1 MSSALAI
8 AAVTAVLK
16 DLLQNGVIDREVTAG
31 IGSVTVSAL
40 PPDRIPIDATED
52 SRLNLYMYCVTP
64 NQGWR
69 NVGLPSY
76 NARGDRMTNPPLALN
91 LHYMLTAYG
100 NEEYHA
106 EILLGFA
113 MQLFHENPILQ
124 RAAIDTAL
132 NPQVPV
138 TGTEL
143 PPVLR
148 ALRASDLDDQ
158 VESIKLTP
166 HTMDSEEI
174 SRLWTAFQSHYRP
187 SAAYVASVVLIES
200 DRPVRPTLPV
210 LQSNLAVNTIRH
222 PTIDRVTATAGALI
236 LPQSTVELD
245 GSGYSSAALPIVQ
258 VDAVDVAPANVTPI
272 NDSRLRAVLPGG
284 LSAGAHGI
292 QLIHTATFGA
302 SVRPGE
308 RSNAAPFILHPT
320 IQKPGADY
328 NITVSN
334 VVDAG
339 DGTRSATFTVLVTP
353 TVLQTQQA
361 LLELVRAD
369 GSLLLFNA
377 DARSADTNTLV
388 FQVAGV
394 TPDSY
399 FVRVRV
405 DGAESPFELDASQ
418 QPSAPVRTIA

>member
-1 MSSALAI
+1 MSTALAI

-40 PPDRIPIDATED
+40 PPDRIPIDAPDD
-52 SRLNLYMYCVTP
+52 SRLNLYMYWVTP

-76 NARGDRMTNPPLALN
+76 NGRGDRLTNPPLALD

-124 RAAIDTAL
+124 RAAIETAL
-132 NPQVPV
+132 NPQIAVA
-138 TGTEL
+138 GAEL
-143 PPVLR
+143 PPVLS

-158 VESIKLTP
+158 VELIKLTP

-210 LQSNLAVNTIRH
+210 LRSSLAVATLRH
-222 PTIDRVTATAGALI
+222 PTIDRVTATVGALI
-236 LPQSTVELD
+236 LPQSTVELG
-245 GSGYSSAALPIVQ
+245 GSGYSSDAKPIIQ
-258 VDAVDVAPANVTPI
+258 VDAVDVLAANVTPD
-272 NDSRLRAVLPGG
+272 NDSRLRAVLP
-284 LSAGAHGI
+284 
-292 QLIHTATFGA
+292 
-302 SVRPGE
+302 
-308 RSNAAPFILHPT
+308 AA
-320 IQKPGADY
+320 
-328 NITVSN
+328 
-334 VVDAG
+334 
-339 DGTRSATFTVLVTP
+339 
-353 TVLQTQQA
+353 
-361 LLELVRAD
+361 
-369 GSLLLFNA
+369 
-377 DARSADTNTLV
+377 
-388 FQVAGV
+388 
-394 TPDSY
+394 
-399 FVRVRV
+399 
-405 DGAESPFELDASQ
+405 
-418 QPSAPVRTIA
+418 